1 MSELEFRREVL
12 PLKSVMYGIALRMG
26 IPPDDAA
33 DAVQDTLIRLWR
45 SRDSIPDPPDERR
58 LYCMAAFRN
67 ICVTMLRRRKIT
79 APLEEAEAVDT
90 SDNREVEYRDTRQR
104 IEILIESLPAGQRE
118 VVRMSGI
125 GGFDNSEIARATGFT
140 ETNVRQMLSR
150 GRRRLRDLIKNNF

>member
-1 MSELEFRREVL
+1 
-12 PLKSVMYGIALRMG
+12 
-26 IPPDDAA
+26 
-33 DAVQDTLIRLWR
+33 
-45 SRDSIPDPPDERR
+45 
-58 LYCMAAFRN
+58 MAAFRN

-79 APLEEAEAVDT
+79 APLEEAEAVDA